1 MAAEYVG
8 NIHQFNRD
16 TFDLIL
22 VIPANH
28 PILQLFFGQLF
39 FISCVSKVPVDIKL
53 IKKDGILINNLKI
66 SNNADAQQKTDQEDN
81 DTIDTMSI
89 FYGLTLKDFLNF
101 SIIEGLRD

>member
-28 PILQLFFGQLF
+28 PIL
-39 FISCVSKVPVDIKL
+39 
-53 IKKDGILINNLKI
+53 
-66 SNNADAQQKTDQEDN
+66 
-81 DTIDTMSI
+81 
-89 FYGLTLKDFLNF
+89 
-101 SIIEGLRD
+101 